1 MQYKFI
7 TVEGNIGAGKTTL
20 SQLLQERLQARLILE
35 QFADNPFLP
44 KFYQD
49 QKRYAFPLELSFLAD
64 RYKQLR
70 DILNTRDLFNQYTI
84 SDYLF
89 IKSKLFARVNLPE
102 DEYMLYET
110 LFDIIY
116 PNLPKPDL
124 IIYLHAPLSK
134 LKTNIRTRNRSYE
147 QGIPDQYLLQLQDA
161 YEALIRSENYRTLV
175 IDTSQTDFLNRPQ
188 DVEKLLAL
196 LQKDFGMGQHF
207 INLQDTILV
216 E

>member
-134 LKTNIRTRNRSYE
+134 LKNNIRNRNRSYE

-175 IDTSQTDFLNRPQ
+175 IDTTQTDFLNRPE
-188 DVEKLLAL
+188 DFEKLLIL
-196 LQKDFGMGQHF
+196 LETDFSMGQHF
-207 INLQDTILV
+207 INLQDPV
-216 E
+216 HF

>member
-188 DVEKLLAL
+188 DVEKLLVL